1 MTIHWDDVNA
11 RVAGWRLHLLG
22 RAALEQLA
30 REPGLGALARA
41 LATLG
46 YPVRSEAGE
55 PSPELLE
62 RAARAV
68 AGERLTALARWCG
81 PRVEALALLFDDEDR
96 RSVRALVRGAAAGAA
111 AGRRLAGCLPTPALP
126 LRVLETLADQSRL
139 PAIGAALAAWRHPFA
154 PAVLAA
160 GAATEPDLLAFE
172 LELARRYAARALAGA
187 RRDRRLLGAVQ
198 LAIDLDNLLA
208 AVLLAGA
215 HSDLEPREVFVEG
228 GKSVTWPIFLEATAA
243 ETRTE
248 AGRRL
253 ARRLADRELAHLA
266 SGLAAEMAEFT
277 RRALAL
283 RIRRARHEARRDP
296 LGPAPVIAYALSVRQ
311 ELLALQR
318 MIWSHPLRAGL
329 TDPGEL
335 AA

>member
-1 MTIHWDDVNA
+1 MTIGWDDVNA

-30 REPGLGALARA
+30 REPDLAALARA

-46 YPVRSEAGE
+46 YPLGPAARETAPG
-55 PSPELLE
+55 LLE

-81 PRVEALALLFDDEDR
+81 PRTEVLALLFDDEDR
-96 RSVRALVRGAAAGAA
+96 RSIRALVRGAAEGAA

-126 LRVLETLADQSRL
+126 LRVLETLADQSRI

-160 GAATEPDLLAFE
+160 GAAAEPDLLAFE
-172 LELARRYAARALAGA
+172 LELARRYAARALGGA
-187 RRDRRLLGAVQ
+187 RRDRGLLGAVR

-215 HSDLEPREVFVEG
+215 RSGLEPGAVFLEG
-228 GKSVTWPIFLEATAA
+228 GRSVTRPIFLEVAAA

-248 AGRRL
+248 AAQRL
-253 ARRLADRELAHLA
+253 TRLLADRELARLA
-266 SGLAAEMAEFT
+266 RGLATATGEFT
-277 RRALAL
+277 RSALAL
-283 RIRRARHEARRDP
+283 RIRRARDEARRDP
-296 LGPAPVIAYALSVRQ
+296 LGPAPVVAYVLCVRQ

-318 MIWSHPLRAGL
+318 MIWSHALRAGL